1 MASTKLTEGEA
12 WVERIM
18 GQKRKGKNML
28 FRIKWEKDPTT
39 TWEPFENVQS
49 ADAHIDDYLDNG
61 RNQSLVEW
69 LAGVG
74 YNVNIKSTEPK
85 PGLSYAQQ

>member
-39 TWEPFENVQS
+39 TWEPFENVYVSIAMQ
-49 ADAHIDDYLDNG
+49 
-61 RNQSLVEW
+61 
-69 LAGVG
+69 
-74 YNVNIKSTEPK
+74 IKQLLK
-85 PGLSYAQQ
+85 A